1 LTRGQ
6 RAHHPQRCR
15 QATQAWLSRARNT
28 WRRRLGAGTVL
39 PPLPLDDEEAVA
51 VAVGLRTATGGT
63 VTGIEE
69 TSLRALAKLEQ
80 VLPTR
85 LRGRSTPCTPTL
97 SPRRRVVHQ
106 SAVFLAGGVLED
118 ELDRDGYGKANER
131 VDPVPAEPGSG
142 DPKDDGQQGET
153 WCGRTDLRRPVLRSL
168 YGDRRR
174 SGSG

>member
-80 VLPTR
+80 VLPTPPAR
-85 LRGRSTPCTPTL
+85 
-97 SPRRRVVHQ
+97 
-106 SAVFLAGGVLED
+106 AVNALHTHIVAASKGGPSV
-118 ELDRDGYGKANER
+118 GGI
-131 VDPVPAEPGSG
+131 PGG
-142 DPKDDGQQGET
+142 
-153 WCGRTDLRRPVLRSL
+153 RRP
-168 YGDRRR
+168 
-174 SGSG
+174 